1 MISVEQLQRTNTLS
15 KELKNFG
22 FANNSEQAY
31 NMAEQLCEGQGVR
44 SGGEPKP
51 AANSEITQKM
61 AEFDRTRVQVN
72 KKLSDFTEQLNSI
85 SEKVEALNKALKL
98 VEMNQISFDKQVSVL
113 LQGQGGQRKVET
125 PRENVAPVV
134 NPTTSERKTLDK
146 PIDRNG
152 VAPADVRIE
161 NFFYAGKR

>member
-15 KELKNFG
+15 KELKAFG

-31 NMAEQLCEGQGVR
+31 NMAEQLCEGPRVR

-51 AANSEITQKM
+51 AADSAISKM

-72 KKLSDFTEQLNSI
+72 KKLLDFTEQLNSL
-85 SEKVEALNKALKL
+85 SEKVEVLNKALKL
-98 VEMNQISFDKQVSVL
+98 VEMNQISFDKQVSGL
-113 LQGQGGQRKVET
+113 LQGQGGQRKVDS
-125 PRENVAPVV
+125 PRETVAPVV
-134 NPTTSERKTLDK
+134 TPTFERKSLDK

-152 VAPADVRIE
+152 IAPADIKIE
-161 NFFYAGKR
+161 NFFYAGRR

>member
-1 MISVEQLQRTNTLS
+1 MISVEQLQRTNALS

-31 NMAEQLCEGQGVR
+31 NMAEQLCDSERVR

-51 AANSEITQKM
+51 AANPALSNM

-72 KKLSDFTEQLNSI
+72 KKLSDFTEQLNSLG
-85 SEKVEALNKALKL
+85 EKVEALNKALKL

-113 LQGQGGQRKVET
+113 LQGQGGQHKVET

-152 VAPADVRIE
+152 VAPADVKIE
-161 NFFYAGKR
+161 NFFYAGRR

>member
-1 MISVEQLQRTNTLS
+1 MITVEQLQRANTLS

-31 NMAEQLCEGQGVR
+31 SMAEQLCEGQRVR

-51 AANSEITQKM
+51 VASSALSANM

-72 KKLSDFTEQLNSI
+72 KKLCDFTEQLNSL

-98 VEMNQISFDKQVSVL
+98 VEMNQISFDKQVSGL
-113 LQGQGGQRKVET
+113 LQGQGGQRKVDS
-125 PRENVAPVV
+125 PRETVAPVV
-134 NPTTSERKTLDK
+134 TPTSERKSLDK

-152 VAPADVRIE
+152 VAPADVKIE
-161 NFFYAGKR
+161 NFFYAGRR